1 MSLSPEFVALLRC
14 PRSGEPLVHVPA
26 RGEEPECLVCPM
38 ALLKYRVDD
47 GVPVLLVAEAEALS
61 EATLA
66 ELLSAR

>member
-26 RGEEPECLVCPM
+26 RGEQPECLVCPT

-47 GVPVLLVAEAEALS
+47 GVPVLLAAEAE
-61 EATLA
+61 TLDDA
-66 ELLSAR
+66 VLAQLLSAQ